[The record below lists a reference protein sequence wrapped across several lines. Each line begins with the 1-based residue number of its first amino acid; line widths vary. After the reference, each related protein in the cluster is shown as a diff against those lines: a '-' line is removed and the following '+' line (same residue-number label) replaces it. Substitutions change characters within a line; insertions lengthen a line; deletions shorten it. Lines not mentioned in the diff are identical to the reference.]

1 MPETGAV
8 AIQVSVSGPDEEGRR
23 ELRVHSR
30 PEGEEAQ
37 WAQNASGTLSTQPT
51 PATEPLDT
59 WPPKN
64 AEPLEV
70 DYLYDV
76 LAEHGLQYGPTFQGL
91 KAAWKD
97 GEQIYAEVS
106 LPEGSTQEAERFAIH
121 PALLDSALHGAA
133 LGTDDSGELRL
144 PFSWSEVSVRAHGAS
159 ELRVALT
166 PQSRAPALQVADG
179 SGAPVASVGSL
190 ALRALDTTQ
199 LKSTPKA
206 QEGLLTIEWAKATLP
221 EGAKAPTDTEPLH
234 CKADPKLPSPE
245 AARKATEEALAA
257 IQQWLADQSKADL
270 RLALITEGA
279 MATSKEES
287 PDPATAAI
295 WGLIRSAQSE
305 HPGRFALIDS
315 DGSEASEQA
324 LPAGTHPQRRRAPAG
339 TAPGRGP
346 RPKGTAGQRHRG
358 LSDPPTGPLAP

>member
-1 MPETGAV
+1 M
-8 AIQVSVSGPDEEGRR
+8 
-23 ELRVHSR
+23 
-30 PEGEEAQ
+30 
-37 WAQNASGTLSTQPT
+37 
-51 PATEPLDT
+51 
-59 WPPKN
+59 
-64 AEPLEV
+64 
-70 DYLYDV
+70 
-76 LAEHGLQYGPTFQGL
+76 
-91 KAAWKD
+91 
-97 GEQIYAEVS
+97 
-106 LPEGSTQEAERFAIH
+106 
-121 PALLDSALHGAA
+121 
-133 LGTDDSGELRL
+133 
-144 PFSWSEVSVRAHGAS
+144 
-159 ELRVALT
+159 ALT
-166 PQSRAPALQVADG
+166 PKQGSSALQVADG

-206 QEGLLTIEWAKATLP
+206 KEGLLTIEWAKATLP

-324 LPAGTHPQRRRAPAG
+324 LPQALTLCAEEPQLALRQGEALVPRALPAKD
-339 TAPGRGP
+339 TEDS
-346 RPKGTAGQRHRG
+346 
-358 LSDPPTGPLAP
+358 LIPPAGPLASRRPKARHPGEPRPHPEPPRAPGPNRGADPDGGGGAELPRRIGRPGHLPGGNVDRRRGSRGGRGGRR